1 MSHLSLPKSIGKVIV
16 LLIVARSTKDLE
28 PPAIPGR
35 FRSLKAKDHAVKYL
49 ATLALLTTLVTPAAA
64 APHQCADDAIAHAKE
79 LLRLHFLF
87 DEIVANK
94 PDSIAKKTFSQLPNW
109 SIDDKVKQLSSIR
122 ALKGKGKLDVLE
134 VYGYIYKASYRMRFI
149 YAQGDGCT
157 LMGQEI
163 LEASDPY

>member
-1 MSHLSLPKSIGKVIV
+1 MKKL
-16 LLIVARSTKDLE
+16 VA
-28 PPAIPGR
+28 
-35 FRSLKAKDHAVKYL
+35 
-49 ATLALLTTLVTPAAA
+49 LALLTTLVTPAAA
-64 APHQCADDAIAHAKE
+64 APHQCAVDAIAHAKE

-87 DEIVANK
+87 GK
-94 PDSIAKKTFSQLPNW
+94 PDSISKKTFSELPNW

-149 YAQGDGCT
+149 YAQGEGCT

-163 LEASDPY
+163 LEDSDPY